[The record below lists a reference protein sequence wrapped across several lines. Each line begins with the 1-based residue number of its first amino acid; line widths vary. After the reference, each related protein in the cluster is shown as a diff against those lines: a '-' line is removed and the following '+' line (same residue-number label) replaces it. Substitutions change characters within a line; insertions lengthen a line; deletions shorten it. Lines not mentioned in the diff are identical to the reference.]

1 MSHLGYGYTR
11 VEVTALASDYAVSIK
26 LKDKT
31 DKQLSLQWF
40 RSFMDRW
47 PDLKLQKPRALSIS
61 RAKGASKEVI
71 DSYFDELE
79 NILNKYDLKNK
90 PHCIYNIDEKG
101 ITPEH
106 TPPKVVADVEIN
118 ASAVTSERD
127 KTTTIIAAG
136 NAIGTQIPP
145 FLVFAGQRMRQE
157 LIQGCTPGTTG
168 DVSPTGWSNTDIF
181 QSYLQTH
188 FINYVQGLSDK
199 QPILVIYDGH
209 LSHVSLSVIDWAK
222 TNNIILLVLPAHT
235 SHLLQPLDVG
245 CFGPLSKIYNHSCHK
260 FMRENHC
267 KISRYNVGELC
278 TNAYVKGL
286 SPDNLKSSFKRS
298 GIYPL
303 DKSPYPP
310 QMYLPAT
317 VYTQTETDGQNQE
330 TDDIIDHLND
340 INVPLTS
347 DQTDSID
354 NSPPMD
360 LSPGVNQVLVGSPT
374 KTLSPEIMTQV
385 PVNSPPMDLSPDIFR
400 FFDDPDFMDI
410 DIADKTDT
418 LHDNEE
424 TQDIHMTLTDI
435 PRDRTLTESPTLST
449 FFHSRE
455 KGMSN
460 KNIKKN
466 NRKCLSKIVS
476 GKSITEEN
484 VIECIKEH
492 CQSKKSVTKSSKIN
506 SSKTKSSSKKKSSTK
521 KNERKGVQSKGNSS
535 PTPGTSGL
543 QVIYL
548 SDSQESLYEHESQM
562 SESDLCCVCHKFY
575 PQKLKECGDLTIAK
589 WGQCMFDGCS
599 HWVHL
604 RFCCNV
610 RAVRTHSIFNC
621 PCHGLPCL
629 QEE

>member
-1 MSHLGYGYTR
+1 MKSGPPPLFSLEQEARLVNHIKIMSHLGYGYTR
-11 VEVTALASDYAVSIK
+11 VEVTALASDYAVNIR

-31 DKQLSLQWF
+31 DKQLSLQWT
-40 RSFMDRW
+40 
-47 PDLKLQKPRALSIS
+47 
-61 RAKGASKEVI
+61 KGASNEVI

-79 NILNKYDLKNK
+79 DILNKYDLKNK

-101 ITPEH
+101 ISPEH

-118 ASAVTSERD
+118 SSAVTSERD
-127 KTTTIIAAG
+127 KTRTIIAAG

-157 LIQGCTPGTTG
+157 LLQGCTPGTTG

-181 QSYLQTH
+181 KTYLQTH
-188 FINYVQGLSDK
+188 FINYVQGLSEK

-209 LSHVSLSVIDWAK
+209 LSHVSLGVIDWAK
-222 TNNIILLVLPAHT
+222 ANNIILLVLPAHT

-267 KISRYNVGELC
+267 KITRYNVGELC

-286 SPDNLKSSFKRS
+286 SPDNLMSSFRRS
-298 GIYPL
+298 GICPL

-317 VYTQTETDGQNQE
+317 VYTQTETDGRNQE
-330 TDDIIDHLND
+330 TDDIKDHPND
-340 INVPLTS
+340 INVPLTP
-347 DQTDSID
+347 DQTDRID

-360 LSPGVNQVLVGSPT
+360 LSPDVNQ
-374 KTLSPEIMTQV
+374 
-385 PVNSPPMDLSPDIFR
+385 
-400 FFDDPDFMDI
+400 
-410 DIADKTDT
+410 
-418 LHDNEE
+418 
-424 TQDIHMTLTDI
+424 
-435 PRDRTLTESPTLST
+435 
-449 FFHSRE
+449 
-455 KGMSN
+455 
-460 KNIKKN
+460 N

-476 GKSITEEN
+476 GKAITEEN

-492 CQSKKSVTKSSKIN
+492 CQPKRSVNKSSEIN
-506 SSKTKSSSKKKSSTK
+506 SSKKNSSSAIKKKSSTK
-521 KNERKGVQSKGNSS
+521 RVQSKCNSS
-535 PTPGTSGL
+535 PKPCTSGL

-589 WGQCMFDGCS
+589 WGQCIFDGCS

-610 RAVRTHSIFNC
+610 RAVRTHSIFYC